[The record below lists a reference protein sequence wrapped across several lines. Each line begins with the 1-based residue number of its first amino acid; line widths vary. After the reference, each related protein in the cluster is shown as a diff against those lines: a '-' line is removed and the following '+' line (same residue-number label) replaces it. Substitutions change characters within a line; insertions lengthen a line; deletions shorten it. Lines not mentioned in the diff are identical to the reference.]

1 MSVQLVPTLKCGAG
15 RPEKKNK
22 KTQKRKQP
30 SNDSTLD
37 LTFSPT
43 FDSAS
48 TPVKRMKVSNTM
60 QTSPITPDV
69 TDATTSPFVKETLRQ
84 VHELSAPLSKD
95 EEAYLTK
102 LNRIKMNQS
111 SDKVTIRCK
120 TGGQPLVFKKIT
132 QPRKPSTQATSPLK
146 KKRVKF
152 MDRLRMNL
160 SGNTADD
167 AVKQQ
172 GAELKSTTK
181 PKRKR
186 ILKAA
191 GCKLGTVPGKEGPAL
206 RMKLGLSL
214 TKYRVQKKFFRS
226 IGVRFASEQ
235 KERQQQ
241 TEAM

>member
-1 MSVQLVPTLKCGAG
+1 MSQCQLVSVNWSGVSVNWSVSTGQESVSTGQCQPVSVQLVPTLTRNAEQAG
-15 RPEKKNK
+15 PKKKNE

-48 TPVKRMKVSNTM
+48 TPVKRMKVSNAM

-111 SDKVTIRCK
+111 QS
-120 TGGQPLVFKKIT
+120 
-132 QPRKPSTQATSPLK
+132 LK
-146 KKRVKF
+146 EKEF
-152 MDRLRMNL
+152 
-160 SGNTADD
+160 S
-167 AVKQQ
+167 
-172 GAELKSTTK
+172 
-181 PKRKR
+181 
-186 ILKAA
+186 
-191 GCKLGTVPGKEGPAL
+191 KLQDV
-206 RMKLGLSL
+206 S
-214 TKYRVQKKFFRS
+214 
-226 IGVRFASEQ
+226 
-235 KERQQQ
+235 
-241 TEAM
+241 